1 MTSSSSRDSQS
12 VQASRSDIRAITGLT
27 AEEVD
32 RRIREEGPNELATT
46 KPRTWLTIAWDV
58 VREPMLLLLLAAG
71 SLNFLLG
78 EPQDGFILLS
88 FVIVV
93 IASPF
98 SRSDGRSARSRPCGT
113 SRVRGRSCC
122 VTACRRASPVATWC
136 AATSYCSRRA
146 IAFQPMVCCSSV

>member
-12 VQASRSDIRAITGLT
+12 VQASPSDIRAITGLT

-93 IASPF
+93 IAITFFQERRTERALEALAGPLE
-98 SRSDGRSARSRPCGT
+98 SAG
-113 SRVRGRSCC
+113 
-122 VTACRRASPVATWC
+122 ARAA
-136 AATSYCSRRA
+136 
-146 IAFQPMVCCSSV
+146 